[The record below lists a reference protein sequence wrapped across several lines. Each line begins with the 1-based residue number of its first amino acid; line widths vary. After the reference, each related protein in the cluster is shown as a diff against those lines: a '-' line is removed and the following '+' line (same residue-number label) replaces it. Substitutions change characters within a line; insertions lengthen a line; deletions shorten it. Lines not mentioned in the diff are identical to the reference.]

1 MGLLGHALE
10 WQHTD
15 LIEQLLLQ
23 VDGIFLEVVIIF
35 TIIVLSFGLLI
46 ITELQLI
53 QGDDAD
59 LLLLLLEPGMQQ
71 CQRLNE
77 LSLGLSFLP
86 RPLLGALQTFLAEG

>member
-10 WQHTD
+10 RQHTD

-35 TIIVLSFGLLI
+35 TVIVLSFGLL
-46 ITELQLI
+46 TELQLI

-71 CQRLNE
+71 CQRLDE
-77 LSLGLSFLP
+77 LPLGLSFLP
-86 RPLLGALQTFLAEG
+86 RLLLGALQTFLAEG